1 MSNYGYT
8 TDGPYIEADKFGT
21 QTLSYQQITSIRT
34 TPSTASQTPCP
45 RSKSRPT
52 PAVCISRYADSTRNS
67 FNARGLCAKTP
78 LNQHR
83 KILHPLAWPLRLLS
97 QGPKAQIP
105 HGRKEDGSLP
115 DPLGQNRHVRFDS
128 KPSLQR

>member
-1 MSNYGYT
+1 MV
-8 TDGPYIEADKFGT
+8 IQRMVRILK
-21 QTLSYQQITSIRT
+21 QTNSAPKPFHTSRLRQSAPPRQHPKIP
-34 TPSTASQTPCP
+34 TPP

-52 PAVCISRYADSTRNS
+52 PAVCISRDADSTRNS

-83 KILHPLAWPLRLLS
+83 KLLHPLAWPLRLLS
-97 QGPKAQIP
+97 QGPQAQIP

-115 DPLGQNRHVRFDS
+115 DANGLTWFSSQGG
-128 KPSLQR
+128 